1 MSCEGLQKGKEVYG
15 WHSVSSSLF
24 LGRALVSMTHLR
36 EEQGRR
42 NEARRRWSRHLVL
55 ETLISFTSKYSA
67 CQKIRLG
74 SPCSEPQWSHG
85 NIQGFAFPLA
95 QVSIWCLWCTLLPV
109 KFAFLSEKENDYPVF
124 ECRDCLFSFLWMF
137 VQSKEAAC
145 YEDLWYHNKD
155 VLGSN
160 TNNIFD
166 AFCSKSL
173 VKLKFIYRRIFL
185 THSVQF

>member
-1 MSCEGLQKGKEVYG
+1 MRVGEDEADTLFWRPLFFHFTIFSMPEDQSWVTVLWAPMEPWQYPRLCLSISPSINLMSLVHTIACEICF
-15 WHSVSSSLF
+15 H
-24 LGRALVSMTHLR
+24 R
-36 EEQGRR
+36 
-42 NEARRRWSRHLVL
+42 
-55 ETLISFTSKYSA
+55 
-67 CQKIRLG
+67 
-74 SPCSEPQWSHG
+74 
-85 NIQGFAFPLA
+85 
-95 QVSIWCLWCTLLPV
+95 
-109 KFAFLSEKENDYPVF
+109 ENDYPVF
-124 ECRDCLFSFLWMF
+124 ECRDCLFPFLWMF